1 MDIQFSEIT
10 TLYQDWQTQFDERNN
25 LKGESLTI
33 PTNLVCTTVYV
44 SAETRGCCTAREA
57 RRPCLRKS
65 GSQDP
70 WLCPS
75 PHGAWWTCRYSRM
88 TRRQSSQLVPDMT
101 FGVSVCVCVCVCV
114 CAFPQFLTLPFLI
127 RRITCIFFAWP
138 FLSRT
143 SPYSL
148 FHTLFLQGFAVVLK
162 KGFLFSYIRT

>member
-10 TLYQDWQTQFDERNN
+10 ALYQDWQTQFDERNN

-75 PHGAWWTCRYSRM
+75 PHGAWWTCWYSRM

-101 FGVSVCVCVCVCV
+101 FGVSVCVCVSTILNSPFPHTSHYMCFLRMTFLVTYVSVLSVPHTIFARVCR
-114 CAFPQFLTLPFLI
+114 C
-127 RRITCIFFAWP
+127 
-138 FLSRT
+138 
-143 SPYSL
+143 
-148 FHTLFLQGFAVVLK
+148 LK
-162 KGFLFSYIRT
+162 KRFSVLLHTYIVLP